1 LLRSL
6 SDADLNALEEYIQH
20 TVQDTFGGFLTCCRT
35 ATDDLVGLA
44 RVVREAVRRFLD
56 ARLGEVDFGGMMRV
70 RYGPPAAAL
79 KDAYEKAE
87 PTLVGGGPWTRT
99 ELRVYAGPAGAG
111 GSEVRAAALRSLP
124 PGTIEVVVSDEA
136 VIYREYPEVP
146 LAALPQLGPQWESA
160 YRAAPEAAHTRTD
173 VLRWTDV
180 DAG

>member
-99 ELRVYAGPAGAG
+99 ELRVY
-111 GSEVRAAALRSLP
+111 
-124 PGTIEVVVSDEA
+124 
-136 VIYREYPEVP
+136 PEVP